1 LQTRDVVSI
10 EIQEKSRTPVLAAL
24 RATPL
29 IDTIAA
35 AATLPLDMQFPM
47 VRLTPSGDSTTV
59 DVRYNRVSA
68 SYFNVLHIGITNGRG
83 FTAQEEQGGAAVAII
98 SEAAAHQ
105 LWPHGSPLG
114 QVIHLPARAAGAT
127 DAPLAAYQNARVI
140 GVARDAVTRSLDDG
154 TEHPVVYFPSTRDAA
169 NRYFLVRVRGDA
181 ATTKRLL
188 DADLERVAPGAVDRI
203 DRLETFVAGGI
214 YPFRV
219 AYWVSLAL
227 GLIAL
232 GLTVVGVYGVVAYVV
247 EQRTREI
254 GVRIALGATTR
265 DVLELILGQS
275 MRQAL
280 IGTAIGAFMAA
291 GVARILASN
300 IQGMAAFDLIAFA
313 AASLCVVAACMTA
326 AYVPSRRAAMIN
338 PTAALRHD

>member
-1 LQTRDVVSI
+1 
-10 EIQEKSRTPVLAAL
+10 
-24 RATPL
+24 
-29 IDTIAA
+29 
-35 AATLPLDMQFPM
+35 
-47 VRLTPSGDSTTV
+47 
-59 DVRYNRVSA
+59 VRYNRVSA

-127 DAPLAAYQNARVI
+127 DDPLAAYQNARVI

-313 AASLCVVAACMTA
+313 AASLCVVAACMTS

-338 PTAALRHD
+338 PAAALRHD